1 MFVIVSH
8 AAGSGFM
15 RAKGF
20 CCWPGLLG
28 SCVPLVLHAHHVF
41 FMRAKG
47 FRVHAPSTQKKKEV
61 EQRAGETSCAGE
73 VTGVIV
79 DKIFQTTK
87 STEMDIEV
95 CH

>member
-1 MFVIVSH
+1 
-8 AAGSGFM
+8 M
-15 RAKGF
+15 RAT
-20 CCWPGLLG
+20 G
-28 SCVPLVLHAHHVF
+28 SSCAPRVLHACQ
-41 FMRAKG
+41 G
-47 FRVHAPSTQKKKEV
+47 LRVNAPSTQKKKEV